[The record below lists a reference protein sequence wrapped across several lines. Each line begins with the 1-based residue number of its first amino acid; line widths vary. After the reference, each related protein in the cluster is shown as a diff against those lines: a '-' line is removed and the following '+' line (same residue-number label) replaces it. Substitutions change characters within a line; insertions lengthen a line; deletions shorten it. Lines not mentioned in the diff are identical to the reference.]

1 MHVVCNYT
9 NADAYIHNMHV
20 YAYTHTS
27 NQKKRDIYIYHY
39 NYIYISR
46 ATMQTPP

>member
-27 NQKKRDIYIYHY
+27 NQKRERYIYIYKSG
-39 NYIYISR
+39 ND
-46 ATMQTPP
+46 ADTPIAI